1 MVCVYAIECRRPDI
15 GILEN
20 CLGENYQVQA
30 IELDNLEKATP
41 PELLFVGW
49 NGEQDDNPVRSRLRR
64 METLTRTREIFAFKD
79 IPIFLVSDG
88 NHRDEIGT
96 AIRKQVYDVLFTP
109 LTDEGVRKAVQKA
122 MRPVGKE
129 TTLDVRLVN
138 PFVQSAIE
146 VLSTMANT
154 NIVRKE
160 VLLKKDY
167 RMFGDVSAVIGIM
180 GEKIEGSVAVTFHEE
195 LAHRIVGRM
204 LGMDGDALSSEEVH
218 DGLGELVNMISGKAK
233 TSLSTVDG
241 LQFNLALP
249 TIVTGIGHE
258 IAHRP
263 GTPCLV
269 IVFDAEDMPFAVQVA
284 ISS

>member
-1 MVCVYAIECRRPDI
+1 MVSAYAIECRRPDV

-20 CLGENYQVQA
+20 CLGKEFSVKPM
-30 IELDNLEKATP
+30 ELDELEKAETP
-41 PELLFVGW
+41 GLLFVGW
-49 NGEQDDNPVRSRLRR
+49 NGNDDENPVRGKLRK
-64 METLTRTREIFAFKD
+64 MEALTKTREIFAFKD

-88 NHRDEIGT
+88 KHKDEIGT

-109 LTDEGVRKAVQKA
+109 LTDEGVRMAVQKA

-154 NIVRKE
+154 QIVRKE

-195 LAHRIVGRM
+195 LAHTIVGRM
-204 LGMDGDALSSEEVH
+204 LGMEGNTLSSEEVH

-269 IVFDAEDMPFAVQVA
+269 IVFEAEDMPFAVQVA